1 MKHYTVKINRLY
13 SKLFFRNGRSN
24 DHSCHRFEN
33 NNFFFSVCHS
43 TKGWP
48 TKLIGFHLQHLSR
61 TFLSLTKNIRLFLTR
76 IDLMVPRINN
86 NIQRK
91 RREMGNI
98 RIFLLSRNGT

>member
-1 MKHYTVKINRLY
+1 MADQMTTVVIALKIII
-13 SKLFFRNGRSN
+13 
-24 DHSCHRFEN
+24 
-33 NNFFFSVCHS
+33 FFSVCHS